1 MQKMSTSNDV
11 KMSDI
16 AKAADVSLA
25 TVGRVLHKRG
35 YVSAENRE
43 KIERLIQEL
52 GYVPNKM
59 AQGLKNRQSKL
70 IGHLVVFNP
79 NMLFAK
85 ISLAVTNSALEHGF
99 HVLTMTAHPDMHE
112 EEAQVNELIGHRV
125 DGVII
130 TSNLHIPKIL
140 IQKLVDLKI
149 PVVMVERT
157 YDLAHVDC
165 VRVDDLSGSFKAVRH
180 IIAKGHRRIGF
191 IGMQLSHPVESL
203 RYQGYCEALQN
214 TGIEK
219 ADQYICFMPEYSVEA
234 GYKAIEALM
243 KLGCPPTAVFATSD
257 LFICGVLQY
266 LYQHGKRVPDDL
278 SLVGY
283 DDTLST
289 LLAPPITS
297 VGLSHAEI
305 GKQAIDLLLQRM
317 DDIQAPSRTVSIP
330 TLLIDRQSVR
340 SMA

>member
-1 MQKMSTSNDV
+1 
-11 KMSDI
+11 MSDI
-16 AKAADVSLA
+16 AKAAGVSLA

-43 KIERLIQEL
+43 KIERLVQES

-85 ISLAVTNSALEHGF
+85 ISLAVSSAALEQGF
-99 HVLTMTAHPDMHE
+99 HVLTMTGHQNLNE
-112 EEAQVNELIGHRV
+112 EEAQLNELIGHRV

-130 TSNLHIPKIL
+130 TSNARIPKTL

-149 PVVMVERT
+149 PVVMIERT
-157 YDLAHVDC
+157 YDLPRVDC
-165 VRVDDLSGSFKAVRH
+165 IRVDDLAGSFEAVQH
-180 IIAKGHRRIGF
+180 LIKHGQRRIGF
-191 IGMQLSHPVESL
+191 IGMQLFHEVERL
-203 RYQGYCEALQN
+203 RYQGYCEALRSA
-214 TGIEK
+214 GIELV
-219 ADQYICFMPEYSVEA
+219 DEYICFMPEYSVEA
-234 GYKAIEALM
+234 GYRAMQALM
-243 KLGCPPTAVFATSD
+243 KLEQPPGSVFATSD
-257 LFICGVLQY
+257 LFICGVMQS
-266 LYQHGKRVPDDL
+266 LYQQGKRVPDDL

-297 VGLSHAEI
+297 VGLSLDEI
-305 GKQAIDLLLQRM
+305 GKQAIELLLERM
-317 DDIQAPSRTVSIP
+317 QDIQAPSRMVTIKTVLIKRDSVSSIP
-330 TLLIDRQSVR
+330 
-340 SMA
+340 